1 MIVTS
6 NGGKAE
12 HLLGVARPLLDHA
25 LPEVWKVSSPDD
37 HPVRPLSLRQE
48 THIDAEASEKE
59 RAIRNLRMLI
69 LAVEHYR
76 QVLAEA
82 IGLGT
87 TECQTLSYLEVHG
100 SSGQSELARDLGLTS
115 SALTSLV
122 DRLERQGVAER
133 VQHPQDR
140 RRTTVRVTE
149 RGAALVVQ
157 SHEWLDATL
166 DRIDPA
172 NLELVSDSLAIIADD
187 LTTRTSG
194 NDSGEAT
201 PVPPHEQVA

>member
-1 MIVTS
+1 
-6 NGGKAE
+6 
-12 HLLGVARPLLDHA
+12 
-25 LPEVWKVSSPDD
+25 
-37 HPVRPLSLRQE
+37 
-48 THIDAEASEKE
+48 
-59 RAIRNLRMLI
+59 MLI
-69 LAVEHYR
+69 LAGERYR

-115 SALTSLV
+115 SALTALV

-133 VQHPQDR
+133 VAHPQDR
-140 RRTTVRVTE
+140 RRTTIRVTE
-149 RGAALVVQ
+149 RGASLVTQ

-172 NLELVSDSLAIIADD
+172 DLELVSASLKIIAAD
-187 LTTRTSG
+187 LFSRHSG
-194 NDSGEAT
+194 NSTDDADPPEHIGAT
-201 PVPPHEQVA
+201 PEPPV

>member
-1 MIVTS
+1 M
-6 NGGKAE
+6 
-12 HLLGVARPLLDHA
+12 PLRSTTLSRAWDV
-25 LPEVWKVSSPDD
+25 PSPDGN
-37 HPVRPLSLRQE
+37 PVRPLSLSQE
-48 THIDAEASEKE
+48 TYIDAEASEKD

-69 LAVEHYR
+69 LAGEHYR

-87 TECQTLSYLEVHG
+87 TECQALSYLEVHG

-133 VQHPQDR
+133 VQHPHDR
-140 RRTTVRVTE
+140 RRTTIRVTE
-149 RGAALVVQ
+149 RGTALVVQ

-172 NLELVSDSLAIIADD
+172 HLGLVSDSLAIIAGD
-187 LTTRTSG
+187 LATRTSG
-194 NDSGEAT
+194 SDSGETTQA
-201 PVPPHEQVA
+201 PPDRRIA